1 MLFTDCENWSD
12 KMIKF
17 IVCDDI
23 KEFRLKIKDFINDVL
38 VGSKLEYDVIQFEK
52 YDKDFAK
59 LIKDDG
65 AAKIYILDIELKE
78 GISGIDIA
86 RRIRKVDWNSIIIM
100 VTSHNELGYDALK
113 AQIMLLDFIS
123 KYDNCERNLK
133 RVLKKAIKQI
143 DSKKVIAY
151 EYLGVAYRVYLDDI
165 IYVVKDTV
173 DRKCIIKT
181 DYNEVIANK
190 NMNEVID
197 ELDERFYLTHQ
208 SCLVNTQKIS
218 RIDFKNNTIYF
229 QNGMSINLLS
239 RDKRKGLKKYVGI
252 S

>member
-1 MLFTDCENWSD
+1 
-12 KMIKF
+12 MIKF

-38 VGSKLEYDVIQFEK
+38 VGSKLEYDIIQFEK

-123 KYDNCERNLK
+123 KYDNCEKNLK

-165 IYVVKDTV
+165 IYAVKDTV